1 MPRPAVFSA
10 EDFWQFSL
18 SHYARAGVEQ
28 ACLTLQNTYQGNVNL
43 ALLLHWLDTLH
54 IELADQ
60 QIHALTASLVASDK
74 QLHQYRTMRQ
84 QLKPQL
90 DQAGYQQLLTF
101 ELELEKSQQ
110 HALIEQLN
118 RSLPSSVP
126 ITETGTKTITP
137 TNLTRY
143 FRQLG
148 ATSILPHL
156 QNLS

>member
-10 EDFWQFSL
+10 EGFWQFSL

-60 QIHALTASLVASDK
+60 QIHALTASLVVSDK
-74 QLHQYRTMRQ
+74 QLQQYRTMRQ

-110 HALIEQLN
+110 HELLKQLN
-118 RSLPSSVP
+118 LLLPLP
-126 ITETGTKTITP
+126 ALAAGTVTSN
-137 TNLTRY
+137 NLARY
-143 FRQLG
+143 CQKLG
-148 ATSILPHL
+148 ASSQLSQL
-156 QNLS
+156 QAK